1 LREPGGC
8 ADGTLSRPGLQLDRA
23 PRRVAA
29 ENRPLGSTM
38 HRAMRAILTTFVAT
52 TVLVAGTGLAQEG
65 GAGTTRLL
73 VTHVRVPPAK
83 AGAWIELQRNE
94 VVPALKKAG
103 IKEYTTYQTVI
114 GDIPEFVIVRPFAFA
129 EFDAAD
135 PLDRALGATAA
146 AALRA
151 KLGDCTESMHRS
163 IETRH
168 DDLYLNPGPAAVL
181 FVSRYRAM
189 PGRARDYMTFVRTE
203 MYPVMQ
209 QAQKDGTFAG
219 LSVTTSV
226 QGGEPGIITLNMH
239 YENFAP
245 LDGPPPVAKTLGPQG
260 TAAFLAKGAGL
271 ITQLDQSIWRRVA
284 DLSF

>member
-1 LREPGGC
+1 
-8 ADGTLSRPGLQLDRA
+8 
-23 PRRVAA
+23 V
-29 ENRPLGSTM
+29 
-38 HRAMRAILTTFVAT
+38 
-52 TVLVAGTGLAQEG
+52 AQEG
-65 GAGTTRLL
+65 GAATTRLL
-73 VTHVRVPPAK
+73 VTHVRVAPAK
-83 AGAWIELQRNE
+83 AGTWLELQRNE
-94 VVPALKKAG
+94 VIPALKKAG
-103 IKEYTTYQTVI
+103 LKNYTTYQAVVGEVT
-114 GDIPEFVIVRPFAFA
+114 EFVIVRPFAFA
-129 EFDAAD
+129 ELDAQD

-168 DDLYLNPGPAAVL
+168 DDLFLDPGAAAVL

-189 PGRARDYMTFVRTE
+189 PGKARDYMTFVRSE
-203 MYPVMQ
+203 MYPVMK
-209 QAQKDGTFAG
+209 QAQDDGTFAG

-239 YENFAP
+239 YETFAP

-260 TAAFLAKGAGL
+260 TAAFLTKGAGL
-271 ITQLDQSIWRRVA
+271 ITQLDQSILRRVA

>member
-1 LREPGGC
+1 
-8 ADGTLSRPGLQLDRA
+8 
-23 PRRVAA
+23 VARSA
-29 ENRPLGSTM
+29 AAAASWVGEATVRSIVGAL
-38 HRAMRAILTTFVAT
+38 VAT
-52 TVLVAGTGLAQEG
+52 ALLIAATSSAQETGTGS
-65 GAGTTRLL
+65 TRLL

-83 AGAWIELQRNE
+83 VGAWLELQRND

-103 IKEYTTYQTVI
+103 IKGYTTYQTVV
-114 GDIPEFVIVRPFAFA
+114 GETSEFVIVRPFAFT
-129 EFDAAD
+129 ELDGTD
-135 PLDRALGATAA
+135 PLERALGAAGA

-151 KLGDCTESMHRS
+151 KLVDCTASMHRS
-163 IETRH
+163 IENRH
-168 DDLYLNPGPAAVL
+168 DDLYLNPGAAAVL

-189 PGRARDYMTFVRTE
+189 PGRARDYMSFVRTE
-203 MYPVMQ
+203 MLPVMK
-209 QAQKDGTFAG
+209 QAQENGTSAG

-271 ITQLDQSIWRRVA
+271 ISQLDQSILRRVP